1 MIFDRLPIL
10 FYKCN
15 QEVMLIFLA
24 CTAQYSLLKGFLSE
38 GIDNSA
44 HIGGL
49 AAGFLLGL
57 LFVKNHEEESGI

>member
-1 MIFDRLPIL
+1 
-10 FYKCN
+10 
-15 QEVMLIFLA
+15 MLIFLA

-49 AAGFLLGL
+49 AAGFLLSL